1 MWRHFRYPHCNSA
14 PTRKTPFF
22 QPLFHIRNL
31 RGQGFNIAPR
41 PLAQQTS
48 RHGGP
53 ADLAHIIRTMQDTK
67 LVVVESFGNRPQA
80 ELAKGALAEAGIEAI
95 IQADTVGGMR
105 EHLAWSGAGFKILV
119 REDDATFARDV
130 LTSTAEG
137 DE

>member
-1 MWRHFRYPHCNSA
+1 
-14 PTRKTPFF
+14 
-22 QPLFHIRNL
+22 
-31 RGQGFNIAPR
+31 
-41 PLAQQTS
+41 
-48 RHGGP
+48 
-53 ADLAHIIRTMQDTK
+53 MQDTK
-67 LVVVESFGNRPQA
+67 LIVVESFGNRPQA

-119 REDDATFARDV
+119 REDDATLARDV